1 MSAPLEPVN
10 AEDLALLREL
20 DNARVNL
27 SLRFTDL
34 NIEHVQV
41 LAAIKRVKDQQDA
54 VFRRIASE
62 RGLPDQSLVE
72 INPKTGEVIASPTS
86 KSVPEA
92 QVPVA
97 EAAAPPSP
105 EA

>member
-1 MSAPLEPVN
+1 MSTPLEPVN

-27 SLRFTDL
+27 SLRFADL

-41 LAAIKRVKDQQDA
+41 LAAIKRVKGEQDA
-54 VFRRIASE
+54 LFRRIATE

-72 INPKTGEVIASPTS
+72 INPKTGEVVASPVQ
-86 KSVPEA
+86 KSVEA
-92 QVPVA
+92 TA
-97 EAAAPPSP
+97 EPAAAAES
-105 EA
+105 